1 MSRRNETSGVELV
14 VVGVFAF
21 CLAVVA
27 WLMKTFDVEWQTALE
42 TAPGL
47 IVWLLVV
54 GAGIFFGIKMETGL
68 VRWGAPLAIALLIP
82 VFKPILKEAAGVRE
96 TGGLVFDDMV
106 SWYGTGWGMSLMF
119 FGILIIGYGL
129 LYWWHRSCY
138 AKRLDAKS
146 VYSVFQRFPCT
157 EGRYFGCRDFDLFT
171 GLRVAAGTS
180 RTFTHGEGTETY
192 QSHVIPCFQRVGN
205 GSDYCV

>member
-1 MSRRNETSGVELV
+1 MSRNNGTSGVELV

-82 VFKPILKEAAGVRE
+82 IFKPILKEAAGVRE

-106 SWYGTGWGMSLMF
+106 SWYGNWLGNVSDVLRDSYRRIRSALLVAQKEF
-119 FGILIIGYGL
+119 ILL
-129 LYWWHRSCY
+129 VNVNHLN
-138 AKRLDAKS
+138 LQ
-146 VYSVFQRFPCT
+146 VFYNFSPR
-157 EGRYFGCRDFDLFT
+157 
-171 GLRVAAGTS
+171 
-180 RTFTHGEGTETY
+180 
-192 QSHVIPCFQRVGN
+192 
-205 GSDYCV
+205 